1 MTNRTLT
8 EYVLRVCDT
17 RLPWREADDATEAK
31 RNPTRWVGTADPDD
45 AGGHADWPGEDPAAY
60 PVAVLGAIV
69 DEARELVHD
78 YYLEP
83 ADDDD
88 DDVRLG
94 LTEPEIDVRMCAA
107 CEVQPA
113 ARDDRYCEAC
123 GTASDR
129 EAWAD
134 RAARWSEPV
143 TLPDPPAPI
152 SSAYCPALVIV
163 PMEIGQVTHMCTRP
177 AGHAGAHRSSH
188 AAPNGRDRFTWSVGT
203 LA

>member
-31 RNPTRWVGTADPDD
+31 RNPTRWVGAP
-45 AGGHADWPGEDPAAY
+45 DWPGDDPAAY

-83 ADDDD
+83 ARQEQVMSDGVQQRPPADED
-88 DDVRLG
+88 
-94 LTEPEIDVRMCAA
+94 EDVRMCAA

-134 RAARWSEPV
+134 PI
-143 TLPDPPAPI
+143 TLPDPPAPV
-152 SSAYCPALVIV
+152 SLAYCPALVIV

-188 AAPNGRDRFTWSVGT
+188 AAPNGRDRFTWSVGR
-203 LA
+203 LAP